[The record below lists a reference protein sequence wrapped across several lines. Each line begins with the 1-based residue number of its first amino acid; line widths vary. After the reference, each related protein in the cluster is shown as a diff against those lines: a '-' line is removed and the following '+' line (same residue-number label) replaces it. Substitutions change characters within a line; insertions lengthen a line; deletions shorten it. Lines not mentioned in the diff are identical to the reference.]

1 MEGYEQELHI
11 NDELFAGM
19 RDDADRVLQKLLKNM
34 VEKDSLEGKVTIGID
49 VTLVQEFIPNRDPN
63 IEGETRRVLTPKFS
77 HKVGSVMQ
85 IKNEAKGDRN
95 CDGTELVW
103 DEERGEY
110 VLRPIANTEQMTI
123 FDADFRCVNDETSE
137 AGGGDEGE
145 GQPALEG
152 RRVAASPGPV
162 NTEGKE
168 MGGEAERNAP
178 DGNEEG
184 SEAEEGK
191 EAEDMSETFDMNR
204 TEDIPFE
211 GKDDGYSYEESDEEE

>member
-1 MEGYEQELHI
+1 MEVYEQELHI
-11 NDELFAGM
+11 ADELFAGM
-19 RDDADRVLQKLLKNM
+19 REDADRVLQRLLKNM

-49 VTLVQEFIPNRDPN
+49 VTLVQEFIPNRDPS
-63 IEGETRRVLTPKFS
+63 IEGETRRILTPKFS

-123 FDADFRCVNDETSE
+123 FDADFRCVNDES
-137 AGGGDEGE
+137 GDESGGEE

-152 RRVAASPGPV
+152 RRIAALPGPSD
-162 NTEGKE
+162 TEGEGTEGEVAEKAP
-168 MGGEAERNAP
+168 GG
-178 DGNEEG
+178 DTEG
-184 SEAEEGK
+184 VDADEGG
-191 EAEDMSETFDMNR
+191 EAEDMSDAFDPSDM
-204 TEDIPFE
+204 PFADGE
-211 GKDDGYSYEESDEEE
+211 DDGYSYEEPGEED

>member
-1 MEGYEQELHI
+1 MECYEQELHI

-19 RDDADRVLQKLLKNM
+19 REDSDRVLQKLLKNM

-95 CDGTELVW
+95 CDGTELVF

-123 FDADFRCVNDETSE
+123 FDADFCCVNDETSE
-137 AGGGDEGE
+137 AGGDDGE
-145 GQPALEG
+145 EQPALEG
-152 RRVAASPGPV
+152 RCVASLPGPSD
-162 NTEGKE
+162 TESKE
-168 MGGEAERNAP
+168 TEEEVAEVAP
-178 DGNEEG
+178 CGDAESMDGAVEG
-184 SEAEEGK
+184 
-191 EAEDMSETFDMNR
+191 EAEDMSEAFDPSEM
-204 TEDIPFE
+204 PFADGE
-211 GKDDGYSYEESDEEE
+211 DDGYSYEELGEEE

>member
-19 RDDADRVLQKLLKNM
+19 REDADRVLQKLLKNM

-123 FDADFRCVNDETSE
+123 FDADFRCVNDEP
-137 AGGGDEGE
+137 GGEGGEE

-152 RRVAASPGPV
+152 RCVAALPGPSD
-162 NTEGKE
+162 TEG
-168 MGGEAERNAP
+168 
-178 DGNEEG
+178 DGTEE
-184 SEAEEGK
+184 EVAEEAPGGDT
-191 EAEDMSETFDMNR
+191 EGMDGAEDGETEDMSDAFEPSEM
-204 TEDIPFE
+204 PFADGE
-211 GKDDGYSYEESDEEE
+211 DDGYSYEEPGEEE